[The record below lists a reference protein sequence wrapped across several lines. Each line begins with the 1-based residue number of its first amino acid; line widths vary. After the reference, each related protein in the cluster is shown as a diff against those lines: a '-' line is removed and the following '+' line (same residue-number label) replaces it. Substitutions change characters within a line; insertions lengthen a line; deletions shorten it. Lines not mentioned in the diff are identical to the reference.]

1 MAEPRWRWR
10 SARASSLW
18 LTIALLALGI
28 TAGCSEDADP
38 TAIVVDQPV
47 AMADAGLRILVTG
60 VGPGEHIEVAAEADD
75 HTKTAWRSR
84 ATFVAD
90 GRGKV
95 DIGTVAPIEG
105 TYSGVDGMGLFW
117 SMNPV
122 SGVDDTAYFVPD
134 PPGSTREYEVRL
146 TVRPEHSEAA
156 QASVRRVWMTADV
169 THRRLELAVDTVV
182 GHLYEPAT
190 ESRGG
195 VLVLGGSEGG
205 ISMSYEAALLASHG
219 FTALALGY
227 FAMPGLPQGLR
238 DIPIEYFAAA
248 ARLLPGPIRV
258 IGYSRGTEAAM
269 LLSALYPDL
278 VRGTILYAPADH
290 VWGAF
295 PPPGSAW
302 THGGLPQAT
311 IPFDRIA
318 GPVLAIAG
326 TDDQLWPSGIAAG
339 VVARLTG
346 GESILYAGAGH
357 GVGTIPYLPAGTR
370 IRHPLIGE
378 LFPMGGSREANEK
391 AHRESWTRVLEFL
404 R

>member
-1 MAEPRWRWR
+1 M
-10 SARASSLW
+10 
-18 LTIALLALGI
+18 ALGI
-28 TAGCSEDADP
+28 TTGCSEDADP
-38 TAIVVDQPV
+38 TAILVDHPV
-47 AMADAGLRILVTG
+47 ALADTGLSIRVTG
-60 VGPGEHIEVAAEADD
+60 VDPGERIEVAAEADD
-75 HTKTAWRSR
+75 HAKTAWRSR

-90 GRGKV
+90 AQGTV
-95 DIGTVAPIEG
+95 DLGAVAPIEG

-122 SGVDDTAYFVPD
+122 SGVDDTAYFFPD
-134 PPGSTREYEVRL
+134 SPGSTKEYEVRL
-146 TVRPEHSEAA
+146 TVTPEHSEAA
-156 QASVRRVWMTADV
+156 QASARRVWMTAEV
-169 THRRLELAVDTVV
+169 THRRLDLVADEVA

-190 ESRGG
+190 QSGGG

-227 FAMPGLPQGLR
+227 FAMPGLPQNLR
-238 DIPIEYFAAA
+238 DIPIEYVVAA
-248 ARLLPGPIRV
+248 ARLLPGPVRV

-278 VRGTILYAPADH
+278 VRGTVLYAPADH

-326 TDDQLWPSGIAAG
+326 TDDQLWPSGDAAA

-346 GESILYAGAGH
+346 GESVLYAGAGH
-357 GVGTIPYLPAGTR
+357 GVGTFPYLPAGTS
-370 IRHPLIGE
+370 IRHPLVGE

-391 AHRESWTRVLEFL
+391 ARRESWNRVLAFL
-404 R
+404 G